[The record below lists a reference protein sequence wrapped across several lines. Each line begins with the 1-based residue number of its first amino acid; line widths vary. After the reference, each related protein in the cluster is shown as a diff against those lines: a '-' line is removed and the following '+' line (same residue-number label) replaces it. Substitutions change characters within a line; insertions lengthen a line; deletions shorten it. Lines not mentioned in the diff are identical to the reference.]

1 MGLLLARSLAV
12 AFSTNSYCKS
22 MQIKTLSYWKA
33 VNIWEDMFYFVRFIT
48 NVPIN
53 VIQIFIFQ

>member
-22 MQIKTLSYWKA
+22 MQIKT
-33 VNIWEDMFYFVRFIT
+33 
-48 NVPIN
+48 
-53 VIQIFIFQ
+53 VIGKQ

>member
-33 VNIWEDMFYFVRFIT
+33 VIFGKICFIL
-48 NVPIN
+48 
-53 VIQIFIFQ
+53 

>member
-1 MGLLLARSLAV
+1 MWDCYWLEVLQWLFLLTHIVNL
-12 AFSTNSYCKS
+12 CK
-22 MQIKTLSYWKA
+22 LGHSYWKA
-33 VNIWEDMFYFVRFIT
+33 VNIWEDMFYFLRFIT